1 MEEPIMKRWQVLGLG
16 LAGLLVAALVLP
28 PAALSQGRGQGF
40 RPCPYTP
47 YQCPATGVWK
57 PLTITGKVSQVLTE
71 TLQDKMH
78 HGMAILIDSKEKGRV
93 RVHLGPVW
101 YLERQEFDLQPGQ
114 EVTVKG
120 VCLEEKGETRLI
132 AAQVTVGDSVL
143 LLRDQE
149 GQPMWEAWR
158 KR

>member
-1 MEEPIMKRWQVLGLG
+1 MRRRHVLGFG
-16 LAGLLVAALVLP
+16 LAALLVAALIWP

-47 YQCPATGVWK
+47 YQCPVTGVCK
-57 PLTITGKVSQVLTE
+57 PMTITGKVSQVLTE

-78 HGMAILIDSKEKGRV
+78 PGMAILVDSKDKGRV

-101 YLERQEFDLQPGQ
+101 YLERQEFDLEPGQ
-114 EVTVKG
+114 EVQVKG
-120 VCLEEKGETRLI
+120 ICLEEKGETRLI

-149 GQPMWEAWR
+149 GRPMWEAWR

>member
-1 MEEPIMKRWQVLGLG
+1 MRRSYVFGLT
-16 LAGLLVAALVLP
+16 LVALVAALVCP
-28 PAALSQGRGQGF
+28 PQAMSQGRGQGF

-47 YQCPATGVWK
+47 YQCPAKGDCK
-57 PLTITGKVSQVLTE
+57 PLTITGKVSQVFTE

-78 HGMAILIDSKEKGRV
+78 PGMAIIVDSKEKGRV

-101 YLERQEFDLQPGQ
+101 YLERQEFDLEPGQ
-114 EVTVKG
+114 EVQVKG
-120 VCLEEKGETRLI
+120 ICLEEKGETRLI

-149 GQPMWEAWR
+149 GRPMWEAWR

>member
-1 MEEPIMKRWQVLGLG
+1 MRRQHVLGLG
-16 LAGLLVAALVLP
+16 LAALLGATLIWP

-47 YQCPATGVWK
+47 YLCPAKGPCK
-57 PLTITGKVSQVLTE
+57 PLTINGKVSQVLTE

-78 HGMAILIDSKEKGRV
+78 PGMAILVDSKEKGRV

-101 YLERQEFDLQPGQ
+101 YLERQEFDLEPGQ
-114 EVTVKG
+114 EVQVQG
-120 VCLEEKGETRLI
+120 ICMEEKGETRLI
-132 AAQVTVGDSVL
+132 AVQVTVGDSVL

-149 GQPMWEAWR
+149 GRPMWEALR

>member
-1 MEEPIMKRWQVLGLG
+1 MRRSYVFGLT
-16 LAGLLVAALVLP
+16 LATLVAALVCP
-28 PAALSQGRGQGF
+28 PQVMSQGRGQGF

-47 YQCPATGVWK
+47 YECSAKGVCK
-57 PLTITGKVSQVLTE
+57 PLTITGKVSRVFTE
-71 TLQDKMH
+71 TLQDNMYP
-78 HGMAILIDSKEKGRV
+78 GMAIFIDTKDKGQV

-101 YLERQEFDLQPGQ
+101 YLERQEFTLEPGQ
-114 EVTVKG
+114 EVQVKG
-120 VCLEEKGETRLI
+120 ICMEEKGETRLI

-149 GQPMWEAWR
+149 GRPMWEAWR